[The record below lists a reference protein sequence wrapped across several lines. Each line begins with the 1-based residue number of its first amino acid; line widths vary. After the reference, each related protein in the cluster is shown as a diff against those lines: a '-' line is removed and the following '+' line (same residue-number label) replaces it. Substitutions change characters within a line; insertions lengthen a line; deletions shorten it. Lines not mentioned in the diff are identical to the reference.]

1 MPLHQFPLHQFQK
14 DVYERL
20 SDGRSVIL
28 QAPTGA
34 GKTRAAL
41 YPFFRAWEEGSDFPR
56 KCIYSVPMRVLANQF
71 NQEYTELAES
81 HSRRL
86 RPKEVLTVK
95 IQTGEHPDDPRLL
108 GNLIFATIDQSLSS
122 ALAVPYSLSAKMANL
137 NAGAF
142 YSSYLIF
149 DEFHLFPIDE
159 RSGAQGALVTTL
171 QLLAKLKGIVPF
183 ILMTAT
189 FSSTMLDELSQR
201 LGAEVVTVGKEEY
214 LQIASGGGQEAR
226 RRYYHIHQN
235 VLTADAVLTAHAEDQ
250 VTRSI
255 VICNQVARAQKLYQ
269 ELREHPERGNV
280 EIRLLHSRFT
290 QEDRQAKEEDI
301 RREFGKKIEER
312 QIDTLILVAT
322 QVVEVGLDITCDRL
336 HTEIAPANAIFQRAG
351 RCARY
356 PGEIGHVHI
365 YQVPPRRNDEHKPD
379 YLPYP
384 LALCT
389 ASWQSFC
396 ERDGQEFDFEDEQ
409 TVIDE
414 VHTDMDQKLLA
425 AMDDQRSIIWK
436 NIFGAMEEGDRSCRR
451 DLIRRID
458 SITILAADPP
468 ERVGNPFTAQ
478 GFSLFRGSVYGIWQ
492 DLESLADEHDPGEF
506 EDRLWTMQYPMATG
520 LDSED
525 ATEEERYTWHRI
537 DHPDL
542 INSTSLI
549 AVNSAFC
556 AYDEDLGFRILSP
569 CEETG
574 WTSEPGKV
582 FRGNRFSDY
591 SYRLESYAKHIK
603 TMVSIYEQKFQE
615 EYTYVQRRLAEE
627 WDLPLDKLDK
637 AIRLAIA
644 CHDLGKLDKR
654 WQHWVRLYQKE
665 IGAPISDA
673 NCMAVHTSYDPKNS
687 SHQEAQKQADRWGT
701 RPPHAAESA
710 VSAAK
715 IIAKQIGDSEDL
727 ARAVLTAIA
736 RHHNPCTANHKQY
749 ELHIS
754 AENALARAMEAA
766 QLSSAVLPLT
776 MQGRGGPLDKILI
789 KPEQFKS
796 LLLYLYVVRMLRL
809 CDGMSQE
816 QK

>member
-20 SDGRSVIL
+20 SAGRSVIL

-71 NQEYTELAES
+71 WDEYEARDRHFGFLKPLNVT
-81 HSRRL
+81 
-86 RPKEVLTVK
+86 
-95 IQTGEHPDDPRLL
+95 IQTGEHPDDPQLR

-122 ALAVPYSLSAKMANL
+122 ALAVPYSLSARMANL

-171 QLLAKLKGIVPF
+171 QLLAALKGIVPF

-214 LQIASGGGQEAR
+214 LQIASGDGQEAR

-235 VLTADAVLTAHAEDQ
+235 LLTADAVLTAHAEDQ

-255 VICNQVARAQKLYQ
+255 VICNQVARSQKIYQ
-269 ELREHPERGNV
+269 ELRDHPERGNV

-365 YQVPPRRNDEHKPD
+365 YQVPPRKNDEHKPD

-384 LALCT
+384 LDLCT

-409 TVIDE
+409 TVIDK

-436 NIFGAMEEGDRSCRR
+436 NIFGAMKGERTCRQ
-451 DLIRRID
+451 DLIRHIN
-458 SITILAADPP
+458 SITLLAADPP

-478 GFSLFRGSVYGIWQ
+478 GFSLFRGSVYGIWRC
-492 DLESLADEHDPGEF
+492 LESLTDEHDP
-506 EDRLWTMQYPMATG
+506 LWTMQYPMPTG

-542 INSTSLI
+542 IKNTSLI

-574 WTSEPGKV
+574 WTSAPGKV

-615 EYTYVQRRLAEE
+615 EYTYVQRRLAKE
-627 WDLPLDKLDK
+627 WDLPLDALDK

-665 IGAPISDA
+665 IGYPIDDA
-673 NCMAVHTSYDPKNS
+673 TCMAVHISYDPENS
-687 SHQEAQKQADRWGT
+687 SHQEAKKQADRRGT
-701 RPPHAAESA
+701 RPSHAAESA

-715 IIAKQIGDSEDL
+715 IIKRQTGDSEDL

-736 RHHNPCTANHKQY
+736 RHHNPRTANHKQY

-754 AENALARAMEAA
+754 AENALAQAMEAA

-776 MQGRGGPLDKILI
+776 MQRRGGPIDKILI

-816 QK
+816 

>member
-14 DVYERL
+14 DVYKCL

-34 GKTRAAL
+34 GKTLAAL

-56 KCIYSVPMRVLANQF
+56 KCIYSVPLRVLANQF
-71 NQEYTELAES
+71 WDEYARARNFGFLKPLNVT
-81 HSRRL
+81 
-86 RPKEVLTVK
+86 
-95 IQTGEHPDDPRLL
+95 IQTGARPDDPRLR

-255 VICNQVARAQKLYQ
+255 VICNQVTRAQDIYQ

-365 YQVPPRRNDEHKPD
+365 YPPRRNDEHKPD

-384 LALCT
+384 RDLCT

-436 NIFGAMEEGDRSCRR
+436 NIFGAMEGDRSCRR
-451 DLIRRID
+451 DLIRRIN

-478 GFSLFRGSVYGIWQ
+478 GFSLFRGSVYGIWR
-492 DLESLADEHDPGEF
+492 DLKSRADEHDPGEF
-506 EDRLWTMQYPMATG
+506 EDRLWTMQYPMPTG

-542 INSTSLI
+542 INNTSLI

-556 AYDEDLGFRILSP
+556 AYDEDLGFRILRP
-569 CEETG
+569 CKETG

-582 FRGNRFSDY
+582 VRGNRFSGY
-591 SYRLESYAKHIK
+591 SYRLESYDKHIK

-627 WDLPLDKLDK
+627 WDLPLDELDK

-665 IGAPISDA
+665 IGDPISDA
-673 NCMAVHTSYDPKNS
+673 NCMAVHTSYDPENS
-687 SHQEAQKQADRWGT
+687 SHQEAKKQADRRGT

-715 IIAKQIGDSEDL
+715 IIAKQIGDRDL

-736 RHHNPCTANHKQY
+736 RHHSPRTANHKQY
-749 ELHIS
+749 ELHS
-754 AENALARAMEAA
+754 YAENALARAMEAA

-776 MQGRGGPLDKILI
+776 TQRRGGLLDKILI